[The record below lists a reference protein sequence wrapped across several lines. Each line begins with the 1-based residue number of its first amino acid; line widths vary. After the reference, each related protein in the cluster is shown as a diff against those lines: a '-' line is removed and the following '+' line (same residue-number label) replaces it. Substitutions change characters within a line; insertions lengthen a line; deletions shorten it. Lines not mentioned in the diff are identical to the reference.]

1 MYLPDKNRLHF
12 GETRNCALYGG
23 PMNLA
28 RIRVFLVAI
37 GAMFAV
43 SSVAVISPIN
53 ISSVRA
59 ANITVDTLTDVT
71 NGSDGLTTLREAI
84 TAATTGDIIEFD
96 AGLFSGGARTLELT
110 DYISVCCK
118 GLFEVRGPGRDLLTI
133 KGPRS
138 DRSVIGYEISNNVLT
153 VTLSSAPAFSA
164 SVGGIQG
171 RVLIFGTTAPITGE
185 HVVTGVSG
193 NTFTAALTTANV
205 PYTSVTATASSP
217 IVSSSTHWGLAGRF
231 MDVTSSVKV
240 TNMTIEGFM
249 AERGGAFHVKSSA
262 TLYLDNVRLRKNAA
276 FDWYNCGGAI
286 KADRGNLDIRNSIFV
301 ENLGKCDGAINMGDG
316 NGTTMYISNTSF
328 VNNITNNNWAMSS
341 ALPTEL
347 VNVSISG
354 TTSYSGA
361 ASGAFFMGGIAMPLT
376 ISGSSFS
383 GAGPVVIS
391 NASAAN
397 ISNSTFTTSS
407 STAALRF
414 QNAYATLTNNTIES
428 CTAESYTGI
437 NSSSGNTFTN
447 ATICDTAS
455 GPNGAKVTT
464 YSRASNVVTM
474 NTSSSHGFATGDTVR
489 LCGLQAF
496 STSCSYTMTITS
508 VPSSTSFTFAQTA
521 ADLASTNAVAE
532 AARGAYVFEPSGV
545 EPGAPTISSA
555 VAGNA
560 QVVLAWSAGNSGTS
574 SITDYVIQYSQNGGS
589 WTTYNDGVG
598 TATNRTVTG
607 LTNGDAYRFK
617 VAAVNAVG
625 TGVYSSASSSVTPAS
640 SSSTTTTSSS
650 TTSTTVVSNSS
661 GSTSTTLV
669 TGSTVV
675 GSGGASGG
683 GSSDESGTTSTTV
696 AVRSTG
702 TNSSTT
708 SSSTTTTI
716 PAPDAPNAEPGT
728 AAATVNGEV
737 VNGTI
742 SRLNNTLVVD
752 VAGIKAVIS
761 GINKDGAVVA
771 LDEEG
776 NLRLEKNDLISIEAS
791 GFSAGAGVELWVFST
806 PFRLADVT
814 AGSDGRVSGTY
825 PLPSS
830 VDPGSHRIVLKG
842 QDAKGDNVVAGVG
855 LYIGQ
860 PFDGQGVSPW
870 VIWTPVSFA
879 IAFALIIPA
888 TRRRRKQR
896 ESIA

>member
-1 MYLPDKNRLHF
+1 MTISRV
-12 GETRNCALYGG
+12 
-23 PMNLA
+23 
-28 RIRVFLVAI
+28 RVFLLSFVAMLT
-37 GAMFAV
+37 ASA
-43 SSVAVISPIN
+43 VAVISPIDV
-53 ISSVRA
+53 SPVRA
-59 ANITVDTLTDVT
+59 ATITVDTLTDVT

-84 TAATTGDIIEFD
+84 TAAMTGDIIEFD
-96 AGLFSGGARTLELT
+96 AGLFSGGARTLALT

-205 PYTSVTATASSP
+205 PYTSVNATASSP

-560 QVVLAWSAGNSGTS
+560 QVVLAWSAGTSGTS

-598 TATNRTVTG
+598 TSTNRTVTG
-607 LTNGDAYRFK
+607 LSNGDAYRFK

-625 TGVYSSASSSVTPAS
+625 TGLYSSASSAVTPS
-640 SSSTTTTSSS
+640 SSSTTTTSTTTTSTTLSTSTTVANNSQTTTTVSTGSTVVASGGNDGNNGNGGSGSTTTTVAVRTAGGGEAS
-650 TTSTTVVSNSS
+650 TTSTT
-661 GSTSTTLV
+661 T
-669 TGSTVV
+669 
-675 GSGGASGG
+675 
-683 GSSDESGTTSTTV
+683 
-696 AVRSTG
+696 
-702 TNSSTT
+702 
-708 SSSTTTTI
+708 TTTTI
-716 PAPDAPNAEPGT
+716 PAPDAPSVEPGA

-737 VNGTI
+737 VAGTI

-825 PLPSS
+825 PVPASIEG
-830 VDPGSHRIVLKG
+830 GSHRIVLKG
-842 QDAKGDNVVAGVG
+842 QDAKGDEVVAGVG
-855 LYIGQ
+855 LFIGE
-860 PFDGQGVSPW
+860 PFDGKGVSPW
-870 VIWTPVSFA
+870 VIWTPVSLA

-896 ESIA
+896 DAVTA